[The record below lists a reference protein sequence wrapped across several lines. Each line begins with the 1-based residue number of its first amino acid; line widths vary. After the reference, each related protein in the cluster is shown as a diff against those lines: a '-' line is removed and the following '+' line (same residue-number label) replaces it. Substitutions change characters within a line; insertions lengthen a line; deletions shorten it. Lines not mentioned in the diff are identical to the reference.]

1 MVAWFHRSLQFCF
14 GGGVKLKI
22 PNIES
27 MKLEEL
33 EALEASINAEIQSR
47 YYESLLWEL

>member
-1 MVAWFHRSLQFCF
+1 MHV
-14 GGGVKLKI
+14 
-22 PNIES
+22 PDIES

-47 YYESLLWEL
+47 YYESGTFSGHAYLAMIRGHSLGVV